1 MSKSEQKYRAL
12 LDNAAD
18 AVLIAHKDGYIID
31 TNPKARELLG
41 YSKKEFWGLHFT
53 KLYLPKDSQ
62 RAKEAFERIIH
73 QKRSRISDAHVLKKD
88 GQIID
93 ADINGSCFKAGDDI
107 LVTGIFRDM
116 TEQKQILDRLK
127 TSQKDLEARIAE
139 RTMELMECN
148 ITLKFL
154 LSHQEH
160 E

>member
-1 MSKSEQKYRAL
+1 M
-12 LDNAAD
+12 DNAAD